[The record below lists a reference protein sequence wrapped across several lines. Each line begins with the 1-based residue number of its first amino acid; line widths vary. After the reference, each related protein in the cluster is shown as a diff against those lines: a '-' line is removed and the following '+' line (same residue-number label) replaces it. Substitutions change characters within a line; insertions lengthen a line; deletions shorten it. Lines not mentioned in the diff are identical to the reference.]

1 MPHDLT
7 GQRPVDSA
15 LQAPNHRW
23 RNDLKMG
30 SLPRRKNV
38 MPIVQTLARYKMHVD
53 MDHVARRSE
62 KGAVWL
68 GAMMPQ
74 DKYLVIISLEEI

>member
-7 GQRPVDSA
+7 GQRPVGSA
-15 LQAPNHRW
+15 LQAPSHRW

-53 MDHVARRSE
+53 MNHVARRSE

-68 GAMMPQ
+68 AGNI
-74 DKYLVIISLEEI
+74 KHT